1 MNMNDIQVFNSG
13 QIEEIRPIE
22 AQTKD
27 TYKGYVY
34 GCECG
39 SFVKIGST
47 NSPYTTMKNLAHQAE
62 DYGDKATGDF
72 VLSPPCTNYRE
83 CKKELLQHFS
93 ALRIESTD
101 LFNIPLADVAT
112 AMEGLV
118 FKDETEKIKKENRI
132 FMNGMKNFVTGKTDT
147 LVFEEEQ
154 PRDIVNISNVNGY
167 LDKNGNIW
175 LCAEDVAIGFGFTQ
189 EKNGVT
195 YVKWERVN
203 AYLKEFGFSP
213 RVGKGSYIP
222 ESMVYR
228 LGFKANNSVAVRFQ
242 TVLAEEVL
250 PSIRKHGMYATEAT
264 VESML
269 NDPENAILMLQA
281 YQRERK
287 ERLAAQEQ
295 VEKLEAQAI
304 EDKPKI
310 IYADAV
316 QGSTSSCL
324 IGELAKMIAQ
334 NGYPIG
340 EKRLF
345 QWLRDNHYL
354 CAYGERFNQP
364 YQQYIEQG
372 LFTMKQNVF
381 SVDGEMRTRNTTKV
395 TGKGQIYFIN
405 KFIGQS

>member
-1 MNMNDIQVFNSG
+1 MNDIQVFNSPQFG
-13 QIEEIRPIE
+13 EVRTAGTAQEPIFCAADICRALGYNNGRDAISRHCDE
-22 AQTKD
+22 GDVVKHDTPTTSGVQTM
-27 TYKGYVY
+27 TFVNESGLYSLIF
-34 GCECG
+34 G
-39 SFVKIGST
+39 SKLESAKQF
-47 NSPYTTMKNLAHQAE
+47 
-62 DYGDKATGDF
+62 
-72 VLSPPCTNYRE
+72 
-83 CKKELLQHFS
+83 KKW
-93 ALRIESTD
+93 
-101 LFNIPLADVAT
+101 
-112 AMEGLV
+112 
-118 FKDETEKIKKENRI
+118 
-132 FMNGMKNFVTGKTDT
+132 VTSD
-147 LVFEEEQ
+147 
-154 PRDIVNISNVNGY
+154 
-167 LDKNGNIW
+167 
-175 LCAEDVAIGFGFTQ
+175 
-189 EKNGVT
+189 
-195 YVKWERVN
+195 
-203 AYLKEFGFSP
+203 
-213 RVGKGSYIP
+213 
-222 ESMVYR
+222 
-228 LGFKANNSVAVRFQ
+228 
-242 TVLAEEVL
+242 VL

-287 ERLAAQEQ
+287 ERLAAQQQ

-316 QGSTSSCL
+316 KGSTSSCL

-354 CAYGERFNQP
+354 CSYGERFNQP

-405 KFIGQS
+405 KFIGQPIASE

>member
-1 MNMNDIQVFNSG
+1 MNDIQVFNSEQFG
-13 QIEEIRPIE
+13 EVRTAGTAQEPIFCAADICRALGYSNGRKAISDHCDE
-22 AQTKD
+22 GDVTKRD
-27 TYKGYVY
+27 TPTSSGVQSMTFVNESGMYSLIF
-34 GCECG
+34 G
-39 SFVKIGST
+39 SKLESAKQF
-47 NSPYTTMKNLAHQAE
+47 
-62 DYGDKATGDF
+62 
-72 VLSPPCTNYRE
+72 
-83 CKKELLQHFS
+83 KKW
-93 ALRIESTD
+93 
-101 LFNIPLADVAT
+101 
-112 AMEGLV
+112 
-118 FKDETEKIKKENRI
+118 
-132 FMNGMKNFVTGKTDT
+132 VTSD
-147 LVFEEEQ
+147 
-154 PRDIVNISNVNGY
+154 
-167 LDKNGNIW
+167 
-175 LCAEDVAIGFGFTQ
+175 
-189 EKNGVT
+189 
-195 YVKWERVN
+195 
-203 AYLKEFGFSP
+203 
-213 RVGKGSYIP
+213 
-222 ESMVYR
+222 
-228 LGFKANNSVAVRFQ
+228 
-242 TVLAEEVL
+242 VL

-264 VESML
+264 VENML

-287 ERLAAQEQ
+287 ERLAAQQQ

-316 QGSTSSCL
+316 KGSTSSCL

-354 CAYGERFNQP
+354 CSYGERFNQP

-405 KFIGQS
+405 KFIGEPQAAQ

>member
-1 MNMNDIQVFNSG
+1 MNDIQVFNSEQFG
-13 QIEEIRPIE
+13 EIRTAGTAQEPIFCAADICRALGYNNGRDAISRHCDE
-22 AQTKD
+22 GDVVKHDTPTTSGVQTM
-27 TYKGYVY
+27 TFVNESGLYSLIF
-34 GCECG
+34 G
-39 SFVKIGST
+39 SKLESAKQF
-47 NSPYTTMKNLAHQAE
+47 
-62 DYGDKATGDF
+62 
-72 VLSPPCTNYRE
+72 
-83 CKKELLQHFS
+83 KKW
-93 ALRIESTD
+93 
-101 LFNIPLADVAT
+101 
-112 AMEGLV
+112 
-118 FKDETEKIKKENRI
+118 
-132 FMNGMKNFVTGKTDT
+132 VTSD
-147 LVFEEEQ
+147 
-154 PRDIVNISNVNGY
+154 
-167 LDKNGNIW
+167 
-175 LCAEDVAIGFGFTQ
+175 
-189 EKNGVT
+189 
-195 YVKWERVN
+195 
-203 AYLKEFGFSP
+203 
-213 RVGKGSYIP
+213 
-222 ESMVYR
+222 
-228 LGFKANNSVAVRFQ
+228 
-242 TVLAEEVL
+242 VL

-287 ERLAAQEQ
+287 ERLAAQQQ

-316 QGSTSSCL
+316 KGSTSSCL

-354 CAYGERFNQP
+354 CSYGERFNQP

-405 KFIGQS
+405 KFIGEPLAAQ

>member
-1 MNMNDIQVFNSG
+1 MNDIQVFNSEQFG
-13 QIEEIRPIE
+13 EIRTAGTAQEPIFCAADICRALGYANGRKAIADHCE
-22 AQTKD
+22 EGDVTKRD
-27 TYKGYVY
+27 TPTSSGVQSMTFVNESGMYSLIF
-34 GCECG
+34 G
-39 SFVKIGST
+39 SKLESAKQF
-47 NSPYTTMKNLAHQAE
+47 
-62 DYGDKATGDF
+62 
-72 VLSPPCTNYRE
+72 
-83 CKKELLQHFS
+83 KKW
-93 ALRIESTD
+93 
-101 LFNIPLADVAT
+101 
-112 AMEGLV
+112 
-118 FKDETEKIKKENRI
+118 
-132 FMNGMKNFVTGKTDT
+132 VTSD
-147 LVFEEEQ
+147 
-154 PRDIVNISNVNGY
+154 
-167 LDKNGNIW
+167 
-175 LCAEDVAIGFGFTQ
+175 
-189 EKNGVT
+189 
-195 YVKWERVN
+195 
-203 AYLKEFGFSP
+203 
-213 RVGKGSYIP
+213 
-222 ESMVYR
+222 
-228 LGFKANNSVAVRFQ
+228 
-242 TVLAEEVL
+242 VL

-287 ERLAAQEQ
+287 ERLAAQQQ

-316 QGSTSSCL
+316 KGSTSSCL

-354 CAYGERFNQP
+354 CSYGERFNQP

>member
-1 MNMNDIQVFNSG
+1 MNDIQVFNSPQFG
-13 QIEEIRPIE
+13 EVRTAGTAQEPIFCAADICRALGYSNGRKAISDHCDE
-22 AQTKD
+22 GDVTKRD
-27 TYKGYVY
+27 TPTSSGVQSMTFVNESGMYSLIF
-34 GCECG
+34 G
-39 SFVKIGST
+39 SKLESAKQF
-47 NSPYTTMKNLAHQAE
+47 
-62 DYGDKATGDF
+62 
-72 VLSPPCTNYRE
+72 
-83 CKKELLQHFS
+83 KKW
-93 ALRIESTD
+93 
-101 LFNIPLADVAT
+101 
-112 AMEGLV
+112 
-118 FKDETEKIKKENRI
+118 
-132 FMNGMKNFVTGKTDT
+132 VTSD
-147 LVFEEEQ
+147 
-154 PRDIVNISNVNGY
+154 
-167 LDKNGNIW
+167 
-175 LCAEDVAIGFGFTQ
+175 
-189 EKNGVT
+189 
-195 YVKWERVN
+195 
-203 AYLKEFGFSP
+203 
-213 RVGKGSYIP
+213 
-222 ESMVYR
+222 
-228 LGFKANNSVAVRFQ
+228 
-242 TVLAEEVL
+242 VL

-287 ERLAAQEQ
+287 ERLAAQQQ

-316 QGSTSSCL
+316 KGSTSSCL

-354 CAYGERFNQP
+354 CSYGERFNQP

-405 KFIGQS
+405 KFIGEPQAAQ

>member
-1 MNMNDIQVFNSG
+1 MNDIQVFNNPQFG
-13 QIEEIRPIE
+13 AVRTAGTADNPMF
-22 AQTKD
+22 
-27 TYKGYVY
+27 
-34 GCECG
+34 C
-39 SFVKIGST
+39 
-47 NSPYTTMKNLAHQAE
+47 
-62 DYGDKATGDF
+62 
-72 VLSPPCTNYRE
+72 
-83 CKKELLQHFS
+83 
-93 ALRIESTD
+93 
-101 LFNIPLADVAT
+101 LADVCQAIGITNARNVKSRLDEEDVHLVDTPT
-112 AMEGLV
+112 AGG
-118 FKDETEKIKKENRI
+118 TQQIT
-132 FMNGMKNFVTGKTDT
+132 FVTESGLYD
-147 LVFEEEQ
+147 VIIRSDSEQ
-154 PRDIVNISNVNGY
+154 AKPFR
-167 LDKNGNIW
+167 KW
-175 LCAEDVAIGFGFTQ
+175 
-189 EKNGVT
+189 VT
-195 YVKWERVN
+195 
-203 AYLKEFGFSP
+203 S
-213 RVGKGSYIP
+213 
-222 ESMVYR
+222 
-228 LGFKANNSVAVRFQ
+228 
-242 TVLAEEVL
+242 EVL

-287 ERLAAQEQ
+287 ERLAAQQQ

-316 QGSTSSCL
+316 KGSTSSCL

-354 CAYGERFNQP
+354 CSYGERFNQP

-405 KFIGQS
+405 KFIGEPQVSQ

>member
-1 MNMNDIQVFNSG
+1 MNDIQVFNNPQFGAVRTAGTAQEPIFCAADICRALGYNNGRDAISRHCDEGDVVKHDTPTKSG
-13 QIEEIRPIE
+13 V
-22 AQTKD
+22 QTM
-27 TYKGYVY
+27 T
-34 GCECG
+34 
-39 SFVKIGST
+39 
-47 NSPYTTMKNLAHQAE
+47 
-62 DYGDKATGDF
+62 
-72 VLSPPCTNYRE
+72 
-83 CKKELLQHFS
+83 
-93 ALRIESTD
+93 
-101 LFNIPLADVAT
+101 
-112 AMEGLV
+112 
-118 FKDETEKIKKENRI
+118 
-132 FMNGMKNFVTGKTDT
+132 FVTESG
-147 LVFEEEQ
+147 LYSL
-154 PRDIVNISNVNGY
+154 I
-167 LDKNGNIW
+167 
-175 LCAEDVAIGFGFTQ
+175 FGSKLESAKQF
-189 EKNGVT
+189 KKWVT
-195 YVKWERVN
+195 
-203 AYLKEFGFSP
+203 SD
-213 RVGKGSYIP
+213 
-222 ESMVYR
+222 
-228 LGFKANNSVAVRFQ
+228 
-242 TVLAEEVL
+242 VL

-281 YQRERK
+281 YQKERK
-287 ERLAAQEQ
+287 ERLAAQQQ

-316 QGSTSSCL
+316 KGSTSSCL

-345 QWLRDNHYL
+345 QWLRDHHYL

-405 KFIGQS
+405 KFIST

>member
-1 MNMNDIQVFNSG
+1 MNDIQVFNNPQFGSIRTAGTAQEPIFCAADICRALGYTNGPKAIKDHCEEGDITKRYTPTSSG
-13 QIEEIRPIE
+13 EQNM
-22 AQTKD
+22 T
-27 TYKGYVY
+27 
-34 GCECG
+34 
-39 SFVKIGST
+39 
-47 NSPYTTMKNLAHQAE
+47 
-62 DYGDKATGDF
+62 
-72 VLSPPCTNYRE
+72 
-83 CKKELLQHFS
+83 
-93 ALRIESTD
+93 
-101 LFNIPLADVAT
+101 
-112 AMEGLV
+112 
-118 FKDETEKIKKENRI
+118 
-132 FMNGMKNFVTGKTDT
+132 FVTESG
-147 LVFEEEQ
+147 LYSL
-154 PRDIVNISNVNGY
+154 I
-167 LDKNGNIW
+167 
-175 LCAEDVAIGFGFTQ
+175 FGSKLERAKQF
-189 EKNGVT
+189 KHWVT
-195 YVKWERVN
+195 
-203 AYLKEFGFSP
+203 SD
-213 RVGKGSYIP
+213 
-222 ESMVYR
+222 
-228 LGFKANNSVAVRFQ
+228 
-242 TVLAEEVL
+242 VL

-281 YQRERK
+281 YQKERK
-287 ERLAAQEQ
+287 ERLAAQQQ

-316 QGSTSSCL
+316 KGSTSSCL

-345 QWLRDNHYL
+345 QWLRDHHYL

-405 KFIGQS
+405 KFIST

>member
-1 MNMNDIQVFNSG
+1 MNDIQVFNSEQFG
-13 QIEEIRPIE
+13 EVRTAGTAQEPIFC
-22 AQTKD
+22 AADICRALGYSNGRKAISDHCDDGDVTKRD
-27 TYKGYVY
+27 TPTSSGVQSMTFVNESGMYSLIF
-34 GCECG
+34 G
-39 SFVKIGST
+39 SKLESAKQF
-47 NSPYTTMKNLAHQAE
+47 
-62 DYGDKATGDF
+62 
-72 VLSPPCTNYRE
+72 
-83 CKKELLQHFS
+83 KKW
-93 ALRIESTD
+93 
-101 LFNIPLADVAT
+101 
-112 AMEGLV
+112 
-118 FKDETEKIKKENRI
+118 
-132 FMNGMKNFVTGKTDT
+132 VTSD
-147 LVFEEEQ
+147 
-154 PRDIVNISNVNGY
+154 
-167 LDKNGNIW
+167 
-175 LCAEDVAIGFGFTQ
+175 
-189 EKNGVT
+189 
-195 YVKWERVN
+195 
-203 AYLKEFGFSP
+203 
-213 RVGKGSYIP
+213 
-222 ESMVYR
+222 
-228 LGFKANNSVAVRFQ
+228 
-242 TVLAEEVL
+242 VL

-287 ERLAAQEQ
+287 ERLAAQQQ

-316 QGSTSSCL
+316 KGSTSSCL

-354 CAYGERFNQP
+354 CSYGERFNQP

-405 KFIGQS
+405 KFIGEPQASQ

>member
-1 MNMNDIQVFNSG
+1 MNDIQVFNSEQFG
-13 QIEEIRPIE
+13 EIRTAGTAQEPIFCAADICRALGYSNGRKAISDHCDE
-22 AQTKD
+22 GDVTKRD
-27 TYKGYVY
+27 TPTSSGVQSMTFVNESGMYSLIF
-34 GCECG
+34 G
-39 SFVKIGST
+39 SKLESAKQF
-47 NSPYTTMKNLAHQAE
+47 
-62 DYGDKATGDF
+62 
-72 VLSPPCTNYRE
+72 
-83 CKKELLQHFS
+83 KKW
-93 ALRIESTD
+93 
-101 LFNIPLADVAT
+101 
-112 AMEGLV
+112 
-118 FKDETEKIKKENRI
+118 
-132 FMNGMKNFVTGKTDT
+132 VTSD
-147 LVFEEEQ
+147 
-154 PRDIVNISNVNGY
+154 
-167 LDKNGNIW
+167 
-175 LCAEDVAIGFGFTQ
+175 
-189 EKNGVT
+189 
-195 YVKWERVN
+195 
-203 AYLKEFGFSP
+203 
-213 RVGKGSYIP
+213 
-222 ESMVYR
+222 
-228 LGFKANNSVAVRFQ
+228 
-242 TVLAEEVL
+242 VL

-264 VESML
+264 VENML

-287 ERLAAQEQ
+287 ERLAAQQQ

-316 QGSTSSCL
+316 KGSTSSCL

-354 CAYGERFNQP
+354 CSYGERFNQP

-405 KFIGQS
+405 KFIGQSAST

>member
-1 MNMNDIQVFNSG
+1 MNEIQVFNSEQFG
-13 QIEEIRPIE
+13 EIRTAGTAQEPIFCAADICRALGYSNGRKAISDHCDE
-22 AQTKD
+22 GDVTKRD
-27 TYKGYVY
+27 TPTSSGVQSMTFVNESGMYSLIF
-34 GCECG
+34 G
-39 SFVKIGST
+39 SKLESAKQF
-47 NSPYTTMKNLAHQAE
+47 
-62 DYGDKATGDF
+62 
-72 VLSPPCTNYRE
+72 
-83 CKKELLQHFS
+83 KKW
-93 ALRIESTD
+93 
-101 LFNIPLADVAT
+101 
-112 AMEGLV
+112 
-118 FKDETEKIKKENRI
+118 
-132 FMNGMKNFVTGKTDT
+132 VTSD
-147 LVFEEEQ
+147 
-154 PRDIVNISNVNGY
+154 
-167 LDKNGNIW
+167 
-175 LCAEDVAIGFGFTQ
+175 
-189 EKNGVT
+189 
-195 YVKWERVN
+195 
-203 AYLKEFGFSP
+203 
-213 RVGKGSYIP
+213 
-222 ESMVYR
+222 
-228 LGFKANNSVAVRFQ
+228 
-242 TVLAEEVL
+242 VL

-287 ERLAAQEQ
+287 ERLAAQQQ

-316 QGSTSSCL
+316 KGSTSSCL

-354 CAYGERFNQP
+354 CSYGERFNQP

-405 KFIGQS
+405 KFIGQPIASE

>member
-1 MNMNDIQVFNSG
+1 MSEIQVFNNEQFGSIRTAGTADNPMFCLADICKVLELQTGATKNRLDQKGVNLINTPTSSG
-13 QIEEIRPIE
+13 EQQMIFINE
-22 AQTKD
+22 
-27 TYKGYVY
+27 
-34 GCECG
+34 
-39 SFVKIGST
+39 
-47 NSPYTTMKNLAHQAE
+47 KNLYRVIMRSDKPQAE
-62 DYGDKATGDF
+62 PFQDWVCGD
-72 VLSPPCTNYRE
+72 
-83 CKKELLQHFS
+83 
-93 ALRIESTD
+93 
-101 LFNIPLADVAT
+101 
-112 AMEGLV
+112 
-118 FKDETEKIKKENRI
+118 
-132 FMNGMKNFVTGKTDT
+132 
-147 LVFEEEQ
+147 
-154 PRDIVNISNVNGY
+154 
-167 LDKNGNIW
+167 
-175 LCAEDVAIGFGFTQ
+175 
-189 EKNGVT
+189 
-195 YVKWERVN
+195 
-203 AYLKEFGFSP
+203 
-213 RVGKGSYIP
+213 
-222 ESMVYR
+222 
-228 LGFKANNSVAVRFQ
+228 
-242 TVLAEEVL
+242 VL

-287 ERLAAQEQ
+287 ERLAAQQQ

-316 QGSTSSCL
+316 KGSTSSCL

-345 QWLRDNHYL
+345 QWLRENHYL
-354 CAYGERFNQP
+354 CSYGERFNQP

-405 KFIGQS
+405 KFIGEPQAAQ